1 MLWESSF
8 DQQEVQ
14 LEASWFHS
22 RHISAFRAITSSEA
36 MAFDCI
42 AEISVDRANE
52 MRAHPAKWTWNEMRA
67 HPAKWTWN
75 EMLLSI
81 VFTNDGIRR
90 KIQTWKIQVDCLSF

>member
-36 MAFDCI
+36 MAFGCI
-42 AEISVDRANE
+42 AEISVDRA
-52 MRAHPAKWTWNEMRA
+52 NEMRA